1 MKQIGTVKRI
11 DQYERVY
18 VPRQIM
24 EALGIEKESGHCVW
38 VETEMGFMLKKANVE
53 IEEGV
58 KRNISGLKTKRIR
71 QDNST
76 ESGVKEGNLKKPFS
90 RRLRFADLMSMRKPV
105 MNTTWGG

>member
-18 VPRQIM
+18 VPKQVM

-53 IEEGV
+53 IEE
-58 KRNISGLKTKRIR
+58 
-71 QDNST
+71 
-76 ESGVKEGNLKKPFS
+76 
-90 RRLRFADLMSMRKPV
+90 
-105 MNTTWGG
+105 

>member
-38 VETEMGFMLKKANVE
+38 VERKETWD
-53 IEEGV
+53 IE
-58 KRNISGLKTKRIR
+58 S
-71 QDNST
+71 QY
-76 ESGVKEGNLKKPFS
+76 
-90 RRLRFADLMSMRKPV
+90 A
-105 MNTTWGG
+105 

>member
-1 MKQIGTVKRI
+1 MIQSIRKRKRNKGEYKMKQIGTVKRI

-53 IEEGV
+53 IEE
-58 KRNISGLKTKRIR
+58 
-71 QDNST
+71 
-76 ESGVKEGNLKKPFS
+76 
-90 RRLRFADLMSMRKPV
+90 
-105 MNTTWGG
+105 